1 MPKKKNP
8 DNRSVDTRAVRA
20 GYEPE
25 AAYGAAIPPIYQT
38 TTYAQTAPDESK
50 GHTYS
55 RSSNPTVRVLEE
67 RLAALEGTPLHA
79 LATSTGMS
87 SILLLGATTLQSGDE
102 VVIGD
107 CVYGGTVRLF
117 RNTFEKFGVKVR
129 FEDTADVDTLKDAVT
144 KKTKLLL
151 IETPANPTLKVTDI
165 AACADLVHDRGG
177 LLAVDNTFLTPI
189 LQRPFE
195 LGADVVI
202 HSTTKYIDGHNATVG
217 GALLTDD
224 DELHERFK
232 FDQNSLGLILGP
244 FDAWLTLQSVKTLP
258 LRIQKQ
264 TANAET
270 LAKRLAGH
278 DAVDQVHYPG
288 LPDFAGHDIAKRQQD
303 GWGAMLSFEPVG
315 GYDVAH
321 AVARHVKLWTLAEN
335 LGAVE
340 SILTHPASMTH
351 ADVPADH
358 RTKVGITDGLLRLS
372 VGLEGI
378 DELWADLEQALQGA
392 TKEADAVAR

>member
-1 MPKKKNP
+1 MTKKDVDK
-8 DNRSVDTRAVRA
+8 RSVETRAVRA

-38 TTYAQTAPDESK
+38 TTYAQTAPNESK

-129 FEDTADVDTLKDAVT
+129 FEDTADVETLKDAVT

-151 IETPANPTLKVTDI
+151 IETPANPTLKITEI
-165 AACADLVHDRGG
+165 AACADLVHARGG
-177 LLAVDNTFLTPI
+177 LLAIDNTFLTPI

-217 GALLTDD
+217 GALLTNDE
-224 DELHERFK
+224 ELHERFK
-232 FDQNSLGLILGP
+232 FDQNSMGLILGP
-244 FDAWLTLQSVKTLP
+244 FDAWLTLQAVKTLP
-258 LRIQKQ
+258 LRIRKQ
-264 TANAET
+264 SEAAATIAQ
-270 LAKRLAGH
+270 RLEDH
-278 DAVDQVHYPG
+278 PDVERVHYPG
-288 LPDFAGHDIAKRQQD
+288 LKSFAGHKAAKIQQD
-303 GWGAMLSFEPVG
+303 GWGAMVSFEPAG

-321 AVARHVKLWTLAEN
+321 AIARNVRLWTLAEN

-358 RTKVGITDGLLRLS
+358 REKVGITDGLLRLS
-372 VGLEGI
+372 VGLENV
-378 DELWADLEQALQGA
+378 DELWADLEQALKKA
-392 TKEADAVAR
+392 TKEAGAVAR